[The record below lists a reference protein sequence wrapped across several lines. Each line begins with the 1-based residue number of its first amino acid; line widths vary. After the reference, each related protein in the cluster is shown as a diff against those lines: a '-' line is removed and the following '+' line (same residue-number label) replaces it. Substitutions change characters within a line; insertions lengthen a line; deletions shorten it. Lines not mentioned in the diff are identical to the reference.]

1 MAEDKSKQNTEQQ
14 QEEETK
20 VENTDTN
27 KEQSE
32 KQEPKKKTY
41 TAEDIANMTDEE
53 IDELKFGSDKK
64 EDKEEENKE
73 PKKTREEI
81 AQEQSDKQE
90 VVLNKIIQ
98 GVNDVFEKDYNFEEL
113 DLKFTIKARL
123 PNVKEQT
130 RIRNL
135 TDDLLD
141 GRSLETADAIYY
153 QYFMLATLLVTGI
166 DVPKM
171 FRDPDKIYTL
181 SPLLT
186 VYLDFVEY
194 ANSFR
199 Y

>member
-1 MAEDKSKQNTEQQ
+1 MAEDNKQ
-14 QEEETK
+14 
-20 VENTDTN
+20 N
-27 KEQSE
+27 KEQQEQQVENKDTSKTE
-32 KQEPKKKTY
+32 TKEQKKQY

-53 IDELKFGSDKK
+53 IDELKFGSNKEEK
-64 EDKEEENKE
+64 EEDKPKE
-73 PKKTREEI
+73 PTREEQI
-81 AQEQSDKQE
+81 QEQNEKQE
-90 VVLNKIIQ
+90 KALNKIIQ
-98 GVNDVFEKDYNFEEL
+98 GVNDVFEEDYNFEEL
-113 DLKFTIKARL
+113 DLKFTIKVRL
-123 PNVKEQT
+123 PNIKEQT

-135 TDDLLD
+135 ADDLLD
-141 GRSLETADAIYY
+141 GRALDTPDAIYY

-171 FRDPDKIYTL
+171 FRDPEKIYTL